1 MKDESSQCILNNF
14 QLENLRRHVYKSTGK
29 TVLDPYMQVFWCWLV
44 ERVPLC
50 IAPNMITLVGLLVNI
65 GTTLVLVYYSSDG
78 HSTAP
83 PGAFIACGLGLFI
96 YQSLDA
102 IDGKHARR
110 TGTNNPLGELFDH
123 GCDAFSTVFVIIA
136 YGIAT
141 DLGPSYWFFYLCC
154 VCNFMFY
161 AAHWQTLVSG
171 SLHFGQF
178 DVTEAQIFLIGTQ
191 LWTGCFGAA
200 LWNIELVEGFQIKH
214 AMLCLSTVC
223 SCASFILSGNVATIL
238 TGGIGKNG
246 ATIADTSVLS
256 PCIPILLLTGMF
268 YKILAES
275 DTLLYQENTILFL
288 LTMGLAFTKVTNSLV
303 VAHMTK
309 SPPTLVVDSIMLGP
323 ALMLINQYLSA
334 PVPEQFLLWLVM
346 LFTAYDSIRYCVE
359 ICKEIC
365 AGLNIPC
372 LTMPEGVKLVSTP
385 LPAKRAS
392 LRPSRSSDLD
402 SSPKRHSMRSAY
414 SVGDVRKTIRTSS
427 VSRIGRLPRRATDSG
442 SGTSMSD
449 KN

>member
-1 MKDESSQCILNNF
+1 
-14 QLENLRRHVYKSTGK
+14 
-29 TVLDPYMQVFWCWLV
+29 
-44 ERVPLC
+44 
-50 IAPNMITLVGLLVNI
+50 
-65 GTTLVLVYYSSDG
+65 
-78 HSTAP
+78 
-83 PGAFIACGLGLFI
+83 
-96 YQSLDA
+96 
-102 IDGKHARR
+102 
-110 TGTNNPLGELFDH
+110 
-123 GCDAFSTVFVIIA
+123 
-136 YGIAT
+136 
-141 DLGPSYWFFYLCC
+141 
-154 VCNFMFY
+154 
-161 AAHWQTLVSG
+161 
-171 SLHFGQF
+171 
-178 DVTEAQIFLIGTQ
+178 
-191 LWTGCFGAA
+191 
-200 LWNIELVEGFQIKH
+200 
-214 AMLCLSTVC
+214 
-223 SCASFILSGNVATIL
+223 
-238 TGGIGKNG
+238 
-246 ATIADTSVLS
+246 
-256 PCIPILLLTGMF
+256 
-268 YKILAES
+268 
-275 DTLLYQENTILFL
+275 
-288 LTMGLAFTKVTNSLV
+288 
-303 VAHMTK
+303 MTK

-427 VSRIGRLPRRATDSG
+427 ASRIGRLPRRATDSG